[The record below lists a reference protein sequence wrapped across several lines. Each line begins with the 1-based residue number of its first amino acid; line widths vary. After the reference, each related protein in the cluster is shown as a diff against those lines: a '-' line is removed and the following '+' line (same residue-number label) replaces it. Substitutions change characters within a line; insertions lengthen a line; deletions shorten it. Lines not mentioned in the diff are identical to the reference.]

1 MKHEMRVRGDQGIG
15 PVELAPVLPLS
26 SGPSP
31 VAPGGEVVVMN
42 GGNLVPADLRRVWEG
57 VYCDYL
63 ATSELLDAGD
73 VGKREVL
80 ARLSAQVAVTWR
92 RMADTVPGGEWW
104 LSAALLTVAEAME
117 NQAHDWS
124 GRRGRSR

>member
-1 MKHEMRVRGDQGIG
+1 
-15 PVELAPVLPLS
+15 
-26 SGPSP
+26 
-31 VAPGGEVVVMN
+31 MN
-42 GGNLVPADLRRVWEG
+42 GGDLVPEDLRRVWEG
-57 VYCDYL
+57 VYRDYL

-92 RMADTVPGGEWW
+92 RMADAVPGSEWW
-104 LSAALLTVAEAME
+104 LSAALLTAAEAME